1 MRKHIEKEWGQ
12 CTRTQLANLLD
23 AARTVVA
30 TEKEVDIVYGEDKM
44 MDAMDRLSLIIEEI
58 DGE

>member
-1 MRKHIEKEWGQ
+1 MSNSTEKEWGQ

-30 TEKEVDIVYGEDKM
+30 TEKEVDIVYGGDKL
-44 MDAMDRLSLIIEEI
+44 MDAMDRLSLIIQEI

>member
-1 MRKHIEKEWGQ
+1 MSKPREWGQ

-30 TEKEVDIVYGEDKM
+30 TEKEVDIVYGADKM
-44 MDAMDRLSLIIEEI
+44 MDAMDRLSLIVQEI